1 MNIPNFQYNDLAYD
15 VWNDKYR
22 HNNEDIKTF
31 FNTIITKFAKKAG
44 KFESLMFKDELSD
57 YGKQYV
63 NMSEEEII
71 DLFTVLFN
79 NFKYIIPQGSVLA
92 GLGNEQPVSLSN
104 CFVLDTKDS
113 IEDIFNTGR
122 DTAQIYKRRGGNGI
136 DLSVLRPSKAIV
148 NNSAKTTGGVI
159 PFMELYSTITHTIG
173 QEGRRKIKNK

>member
-1 MNIPNFQYNDLAYD
+1 MSTPNFQYNDLAYD

-22 HNNEDIKTF
+22 HNSEDIETF
-31 FNTIITKFAKKAG
+31 FKTIIDKFVNKSRT
-44 KFESLMFKDELSD
+44 FESTMFLDELSD

-63 NMSEEEII
+63 NMSTEEII
-71 DLFTVLFN
+71 ELFTSLFN

-92 GLGNEQPVSLSN
+92 GLGNDQPVSLSN

-136 DLSVLRPSKAIV
+136 DLSVLRPAQAVV
-148 NNSAKTTGGVI
+148 NNSAKTTSGVV

-173 QEGRRKIKNK
+173 QEGRRKN